1 MKSYKALYF
10 HLFNALTDA
19 LSAIEQGHVIT
30 AIHLLQNAQQQA
42 EEWAMEA
49 DILPDTPVEEK

>member
-10 HLFNALTDA
+10 HLFNVLTDA
-19 LSAIEQGHVIT
+19 LGAIEQGHIIT
-30 AIHLLQNAQQQA
+30 AIHLLQKAQQQT

-49 DILPDTPVEEK
+49 DILPDTPLEEE